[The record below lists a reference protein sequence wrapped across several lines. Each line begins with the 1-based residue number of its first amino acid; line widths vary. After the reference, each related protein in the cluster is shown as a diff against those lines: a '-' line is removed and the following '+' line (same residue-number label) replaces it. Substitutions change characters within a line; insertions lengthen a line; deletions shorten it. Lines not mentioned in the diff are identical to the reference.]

1 MAITSGFFDSV
12 SGDRV
17 YNAEQMSH
25 YFDGLISDGVFESVG
40 NKFAVTTA
48 NDGMKVN
55 VASGRA
61 VIKCHWVQNDDT
73 VKLALDAADAT
84 NDRID
89 AIALRLDRESREIA
103 LVAKKGTP
111 ASSAPQPPDI
121 TRTDDVYE
129 LYIAIVLIKAGSS
142 RPYQISDTRGTSL
155 CGWVTGLI
163 TQVDTATL
171 FEQWLIAYQDQ
182 YEKFNTFIQ
191 EKTIEFNNWFSAL
204 TEQLTVETGLTRYNG
219 EYWIAGDKQ
228 GHAAITIR
236 QYVMDEDV
244 LLVYNNGEFLQE
256 DIDYTLYDGG
266 NARFILFTDER
277 KEKIKHDDR
286 IYYVCL
292 KNQIGKKVLSSG
304 FTAADTDGI
313 ITSIFGNTTQEG

>member
-17 YNAEQMSH
+17 YNAEQMSR

-40 NKFAVTTA
+40 GKFNVTSA

-73 VKLALDAADAT
+73 VQLTLSPADASF
-84 NDRID
+84 DRID
-89 AIALRLDRESREIA
+89 AIVLRLDAEAREIT
-103 LVAKKGTP
+103 LTVKTGTP
-111 ASSAPQPPDI
+111 AASPQMPDI
-121 TRTDDVYE
+121 TRNDEVYE
-129 LYIAIVLIKAGSS
+129 LYLSTVYVKAGTSV
-142 RPYQISDTRGTSL
+142 PYQIWDQRPSSL
-155 CGWVTGLI
+155 CGWVIGLI
-163 TQVDTATL
+163 TQVDTSDL
-171 FEQWLIAYQDQ
+171 FTQWQIAYTDQ
-182 YEKFNTFIQ
+182 YNKFSTFIH
-191 EKTIEFNNWFSAL
+191 EKTIEFNNWFSTL
-204 TEQLTVETGLTRYNG
+204 TQQLTVETGLTRYNG

-228 GHAAITIR
+228 GHAAITIE
-236 QYVMDEDV
+236 QYVMGEDV

-266 NARFILFTDER
+266 DAIFIIFTDER

-292 KNQIGKKVLSSG
+292 KNQIGKDVLSSG
-304 FTAADTDGI
+304 FTVQETAGV
-313 ITSIFGNTTQEG
+313 ITFISGNTTTQEG